1 MLFDGRNGFTSL
13 SSSRRRWD
21 GYCELRHCLSL
32 MQDNR
37 RMELEHRRLGT
48 SDLTVSS
55 IGLGCV
61 TFGREID
68 QATSFAILDRAVD
81 RGINLLDTAAVYG
94 SGASEE
100 ILGLWMQSRGARNRV
115 VLATKV
121 SGRLT
126 RARILKSV
134 DESLG
139 RLSTDRIDL
148 FQVHSWDSKTPLEE
162 TLDAIDQVIRA
173 GKVRVGGC
181 SNWEAP
187 HLQEAVS
194 LAEQHDWNRL

>member
-1 MLFDGRNGFTSL
+1 
-13 SSSRRRWD
+13 
-21 GYCELRHCLSL
+21 
-32 MQDNR
+32 
-37 RMELEHRRLGT
+37 MELEHRRLGT